1 MPRVMSSTTD
11 YVALAWSHLRSRGDI
26 DSILRELLGFHALKL
41 SQYEGEDKIRPVM
54 HLVSSVKLILDLQRT
69 YLQSRDQTGV
79 LNTYLVDPKLLLST
93 ILHLTHLKSSI
104 FPRGRPILSQYM
116 IYRFF
121 IAQTILSGVRA
132 VLLQSLALGVEYE
145 SQIQTI
151 KKAICDAWE
160 EEKLTSAEKFI
171 YGVCVSTLR
180 IIPPENL
187 FLPACGHTDF
197 DLPKYTTGLVS

>member
-26 DSILRELLGFHALKL
+26 DSILRELLGLHALKL
-41 SQYEGEDKIRPVM
+41 SQYEGEDKIQPAM
-54 HLVSSVKLILDLQRT
+54 HLVSWVKLILDLQRT
-69 YLQSRDQTGV
+69 YLQSRDQTGA
-79 LNTYLVDPKLLLST
+79 LKTYLVNPELLLST
-93 ILHLTHLKSSI
+93 ILYLTHLKSSI
-104 FPRGRPILSQYM
+104 FPRDRPILSEYI

-171 YGVCVSTLR
+171 YEVCMSTLR
-180 IIPPENL
+180 IMPRGNL
-187 FLPACGHTDF
+187 ALPACGHCDF